1 MCRFVWSMDS
11 LARVLARGSRPQ
23 RLGQITRRAQHE
35 HNQESNVTNGSHDDY
50 VMGFHSINSG
60 VFIVIKLNAI
70 WRKTVTELLVRS
82 NTKPTKHRW
91 TSPIMTLKDIQT
103 ESIYNDDL
111 TAMDD
116 RILYRISRIMGL
128 RPYAMLYKVYRTEYI
143 SRRPATRKPE
153 RTRAVAREY
162 PAWAYAPNTIS
173 SVDDWLSPKPA
184 KPKSLAQDR
193 QAALTKTLRK

>member
-1 MCRFVWSMDS
+1 MCSFVWSMDS

-35 HNQESNVTNGSHDDY
+35 HNQERNQVNRSHDHWVVD
-50 VMGFHSINSG
+50 SNRINIG
-60 VFIVIKLNAI
+60 VFIMIKLNAI

-91 TSPIMTLKDIQT
+91 TSPLSTLKDIQV
-103 ESIYNDDL
+103 ESIYNNDL

-116 RILYRISRIMGL
+116 RIIYRISKIMGR
-128 RPYAMLYKVYRTEYI
+128 RPYSMLYEVYRTEYI
-143 SRRPATRKPE
+143 SRKPE

-162 PAWAYAPNTIS
+162 PAWAYAPSTIG

>member
-1 MCRFVWSMDS
+1 M
-11 LARVLARGSRPQ
+11 
-23 RLGQITRRAQHE
+23 
-35 HNQESNVTNGSHDDY
+35 
-50 VMGFHSINSG
+50 
-60 VFIVIKLNAI
+60 IKLNAI

-116 RILYRISRIMGL
+116 RILYRISKIMGL

-143 SRRPATRKPE
+143 SRKPE

>member
-1 MCRFVWSMDS
+1 LS
-11 LARVLARGSRPQ
+11 
-23 RLGQITRRAQHE
+23 
-35 HNQESNVTNGSHDDY
+35 
-50 VMGFHSINSG
+50 
-60 VFIVIKLNAI
+60 
-70 WRKTVTELLVRS
+70 
-82 NTKPTKHRW
+82 
-91 TSPIMTLKDIQT
+91 TLKDIQV
-103 ESIYNDDL
+103 ESIYNNDL

-116 RILYRISRIMGL
+116 RIIYRISKIMGR
-128 RPYAMLYKVYRTEYI
+128 RPYSMLYEVYRTEYI

-162 PAWAYAPNTIS
+162 PAWAYAPSTIG

>member
-1 MCRFVWSMDS
+1 M
-11 LARVLARGSRPQ
+11 
-23 RLGQITRRAQHE
+23 
-35 HNQESNVTNGSHDDY
+35 
-50 VMGFHSINSG
+50 
-60 VFIVIKLNAI
+60 IKLNAI

-91 TSPIMTLKDIQT
+91 TSPLSTLKDIQV
-103 ESIYNDDL
+103 ESIYNNDL

-116 RILYRISRIMGL
+116 RIIYRISKIMGR
-128 RPYAMLYKVYRTEYI
+128 RPYAMLYEVYRTEYI
-143 SRRPATRKPE
+143 SRKPE

-162 PAWAYAPNTIS
+162 PAWAYAPSTIG

-184 KPKSLAQDR
+184 KKPKSLAQDR